1 MIDTNR
7 MKLPRIGKWNPA
19 AAKQWIQ
26 SKRMWAALM
35 GVAVAGTLS
44 GTVLLQVRA
53 VTVFDGENQVQVR
66 TLKQTVGELLEQQG
80 IALGEKDEVSP
91 ALGMRLERQDSITID
106 RAFDLTLMNGT
117 EPVTIRT
124 TEKTVADVLVENG
137 VVLGEMDVVS
147 PALDTVVTPQTQID
161 VIRVAMDAVAEYV
174 EVPYETV
181 ERPNSE
187 MERGTRN
194 VVQQGVAGQKE
205 VVYNVVTQNGTQTAK
220 DWVGERIVVEPVQ
233 EIVEYGTKSPLRQI
247 ETLSS
252 RSGGHTAARQAS
264 TGDFSY
270 SRVLTCNA
278 TAYDLSY
285 ESCGKY
291 PGDPGYGVTA
301 SGMQA
306 GPGVVAVDPRVIPLG
321 TRLYIAS
328 NDGTADYGYAIAG
341 DTGGAIKGNR
351 VDLFF
356 STAAEVR
363 QFGRRSVTVYVLD

>member
-1 MIDTNR
+1 M
-7 MKLPRIGKWNPA
+7 
-19 AAKQWIQ
+19 
-26 SKRMWAALM
+26 
-35 GVAVAGTLS
+35 
-44 GTVLLQVRA
+44 
-53 VTVFDGENQVQVR
+53 
-66 TLKQTVGELLEQQG
+66 
-80 IALGEKDEVSP
+80 
-91 ALGMRLERQDSITID
+91 
-106 RAFDLTLMNGT
+106 
-117 EPVTIRT
+117 
-124 TEKTVADVLVENG
+124 
-137 VVLGEMDVVS
+137 
-147 PALDTVVTPQTQID
+147 
-161 VIRVAMDAVAEYV
+161 
-174 EVPYETV
+174 
-181 ERPNSE
+181 
-187 MERGTRN
+187 
-194 VVQQGVAGQKE
+194 
-205 VVYNVVTQNGTQTAK
+205 
-220 DWVGERIVVEPVQ
+220 GERIVAEPVQ

>member
-44 GTVLLQVRA
+44 GAVLLQVRA

-117 EPVTIRT
+117 EPMTIRT

-187 MERGTRN
+187 LERGTRN

-220 DWVGERIVVEPVQ
+220 DWVGERIVAEPVQ

>member
-44 GTVLLQVRA
+44 GAVLLQVRA

-187 MERGTRN
+187 LERGTRN

-220 DWVGERIVVEPVQ
+220 DWVGERIVAEPVQ

-363 QFGRRSVTVYVLD
+363 